1 MISQSVVQEMLRY
14 SPPPPI
20 ENPTRVADLDSW
32 GIRREVGDFLMGNSN
47 ALLFGAIFDFQ
58 IKLEQA
64 WQAPFDLAR
73 RLGHFDLAQIA
84 RMRPSHLETYIR
96 GGGSEH
102 ALHRFPGRLAQR
114 LISASRRLLQ
124 EYEGNAENIWPDA
137 MQVAEVIDRLDA
149 FDGIGQKIAR
159 MMARLLVSYFGVR
172 LTHWEKLDIAVDRH
186 VARFFLRTGLVVR
199 DPGTYGVAEVA
210 DEVTLSARRLC
221 PSFPATLDEPAMDIA
236 RNWCTAEEAYCSW
249 AGEPCPMRKVCPKK
263 VAVRVE

>member
-1 MISQSVVQEMLRY
+1 MIGLSVAQEMLRY

-20 ENPTRVADLDSW
+20 ENPIRVDDLDSW

-58 IKLEQA
+58 IRLEQA

-84 RMRPSHLETYIR
+84 RMKPSHLETYIR
-96 GGGSEH
+96 GGGSER
-102 ALHRFPGRLAQR
+102 ALHRFPGVLAKR
-114 LISASRRLLQ
+114 LISASRRLLR
-124 EYEGNAENIWPDA
+124 EYEGNAKKIWPDG

-186 VARFFLRTGLVVR
+186 VARFFLRTGLVLR
-199 DPGTYGVAEVA
+199 DPGSYGVAEVA
-210 DEVTLSARRLC
+210 DEVTLSARRLS
-221 PSFPATLDEPAMDIA
+221 PSFPAALDEPAMDIG
-236 RNWCTAEEAYCSW
+236 RNWCTAEEAYCNW
-249 AGEPCPMRKVCPKK
+249 TEEPCPMGKVCPKK
-263 VAVRVE
+263 TAVGVE